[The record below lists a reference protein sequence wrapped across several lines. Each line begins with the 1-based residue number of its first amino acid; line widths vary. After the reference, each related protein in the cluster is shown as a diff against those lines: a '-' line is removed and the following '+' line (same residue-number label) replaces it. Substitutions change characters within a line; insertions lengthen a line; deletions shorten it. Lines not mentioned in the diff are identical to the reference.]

1 MRKSFEPQEL
11 DFAGHNKV
19 KAGERVLA
27 TAMAISS
34 MLLLPLELCAQTIA
48 PTASLKSDPP
58 VEVVPQEDFVL
69 QRPAP
74 AAIPFRPTIS
84 ASAYNAAKQA
94 AEAGYSPL
102 GRTPAPFAP
111 VRAAPP
117 SMVFKNFGGAS
128 QIDATRP
135 PDTEGAAGAT
145 QFVETTNSQ
154 VNIYKKSDGSLA
166 KSVTLASFFNYAA
179 QALFDPRVVYDPVWK
194 RWIVTADAFAESSS
208 IQKFFIAISKTSNAT
223 GAFYIYSP
231 NVTSALNF
239 GDFWDF
245 PQVGFDQDAV
255 IVTANVFNS
264 SNAYRGAFTF
274 AVAKALLYNGRAFS
288 VNVFGP
294 LVGTLAPP
302 IVLDQNANT
311 FLIAAPPSGSTFTKY
326 TMTNSSHPASTALVA
341 STITLPSAYNV
352 PPGARQPGTTALLD
366 TSDSRFVNASTQ
378 NGNDLWQTHTI
389 ALSGS
394 ATPKFYRINTAANTI
409 SQSGF
414 FFQTNT
420 SDDFNASI
428 TANANGDI
436 FVTWT
441 ATDPANSRNAQV
453 MFSGKRT
460 ADTAIPAPAGVVGVV
475 SSTFYDTTDAKER
488 WGDYS
493 AITIDPSSTSKAW
506 LVNEKINSTTVWGS
520 QIMQVG
526 F

>member
-1 MRKSFEPQEL
+1 MSKSFEPQEL
-11 DFAGHNKV
+11 DFAGRKKV

-84 ASAYNAAKQA
+84 ASAYDAAKQA
-94 AEAGYSPL
+94 AEAGYFPL
-102 GRTPAPFAP
+102 GRKPAPFTP
-111 VRAAPP
+111 VPAAPP

-128 QIDATRP
+128 QIDTTRP

-154 VNIYKKSDGSLA
+154 VNIYNKSDGSLA
-166 KSVTLASFFNYAA
+166 KSVTLASFFNYTV

-326 TMTNSSHPASTALVA
+326 TMTNSSHPASTALAA
-341 STITLPSAYNV
+341 SNITVPSYSV
-352 PPGARQPGTTALLD
+352 PAGARQPGTTNLLD

-378 NGNDLWQTHTI
+378 NGNDLWQVHTI
-389 ALSGS
+389 SSNGS
-394 ATPKFYRINTAANTI
+394 PTPKFYRINTANNTV

-414 FFQTNT
+414 FFQSST
-420 SDDFNASI
+420 SDDWNASI
-428 TANANGDI
+428 TANAAGNT
-436 FVTWT
+436 FVTWSST
-441 ATDPANSRNAQV
+441 NATNNINAQV
-453 MFSGKRT
+453 VFSGKQS
-460 ADTAIPAPAGVVGVV
+460 ADTAIPAGVVGVT
-475 SSTFYDTTDAKER
+475 SSTFYNPSTDTTER

-493 AITIDPSSTSKAW
+493 AITVDPSSTSKAW
-506 LVNEKINSTTVWGS
+506 LVNEKVNSTTMWGS